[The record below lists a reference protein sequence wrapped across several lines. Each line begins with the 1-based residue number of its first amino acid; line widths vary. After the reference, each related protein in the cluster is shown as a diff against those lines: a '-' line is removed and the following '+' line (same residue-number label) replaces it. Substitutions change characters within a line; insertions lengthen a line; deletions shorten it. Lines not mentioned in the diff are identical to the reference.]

1 MRADEGHQPTALV
14 TAPLRGVGLGR
25 IGRLFH
31 LVMDSWIDASPLRM
45 YSPEQLAE
53 RIKKEAA
60 SVVICEAD
68 LCSGP
73 VFDQPIFAVVS
84 TRGNPTNVDIDGATK
99 AGIPVIKAP
108 GRNADA
114 VAELTVGLL
123 IAASRRILPADRDV
137 RECEVFRD
145 GTIPYQRFRAW
156 QVAGKTFGIVGM
168 GAVGRATRW
177 RMQGLGLEVIAYDP
191 FSDEATHTLEEL
203 IKRSDIISMHAP
215 LTPETDRMIGRE
227 QFDAMRQ
234 GAIFINTARA
244 QLHDENALVDA
255 LRSGRLA
262 AAALDHFEGEML
274 EKGHPLA
281 SMDNVVL
288 TPHIGGAT
296 YDTETNH
303 TTMVADG
310 LEQLLA
316 GKIPGNLANPEVLDS
331 PAYRIV
337 SSPQTR
343 IGLH

>member
-1 MRADEGHQPTALV
+1 MRADKGHQPKALV
-14 TAPLRGVGLGR
+14 TAPLRGEGLER
-25 IGRLFH
+25 LGRLFD
-31 LVMDSWIDASPLRM
+31 LVIDPWIDTTPLRL
-45 YSPEQLAE
+45 YSPEQLAA
-53 RIKKEAA
+53 RIEKEDA

-73 VFDQPIFAVVS
+73 VFDQPLSAIAS
-84 TRGNPTNVDIDGATK
+84 TRGNPTNVDIDGATE

-123 IAASRRILPADRDV
+123 IAATRKVIAADRDV

-168 GAVGRATRW
+168 GAVGKATKW
-177 RMQGLGLEVIAYDP
+177 RMEGLGLEVIAYDP
-191 FSDEATHTLEEL
+191 FSDKATSALEEL
-203 IKRSDIISMHAP
+203 IERSDVISMHAP
-215 LTPETDRMIGRE
+215 LTPETDHMIGRE
-227 QFDAMRQ
+227 QFDKMRQ

-244 QLHDENALVDA
+244 QLHDNSALIDA
-255 LRSGRLA
+255 LRSGKLA

-316 GKIPGNLANPEVLDS
+316 GKVPGNLANPEVLDS
-331 PAYRIV
+331 QACRIA
-337 SSPQTR
+337 SSTVPN
-343 IGLH
+343 IGIR